1 MGSYSGLYF
10 DNIQVDCEED
20 AAPSMCRILFRPADF
35 LQLPLRKLP
44 AHLRAYCRSQYD
56 LNSYSPIYSVLSGSS
71 AAAERRLS
79 ILGYSRARA
88 EEAWNSAKIELI
100 EDAGQDGD
108 DSSHESLRK
117 LREGMAHRFGPLSYD
132 EWQKKYTSILRD
144 RANGIWDNSAETFLF
159 LEGLRHTN
167 MASDPLMWAAMQ
179 LYAFEPVRLWADITY
194 QIEYE
199 DETKESI
206 FGEDDVPSRFSY
218 AFGKI
223 TLLTEGITDSRILSA
238 SLNAFYPEARD
249 LYSFVDFEGFRVE
262 GGASPLARLLRG
274 FAGAGLTDRF
284 IAIFDNDAA
293 GHEALTSLRRIALP
307 SNIRAITLP
316 DLEFARDYPTIGPTG
331 KLNTDINGAAVSIES
346 FLGRDALIRNG
357 ELRPVRWSQW
367 NSKAERYQ
375 GEIEGKPE
383 VSERYLAAIKKIK
396 NPEVLRQKFADMGAL
411 LCTIFD
417 VFA

>member
-1 MGSYSGLYF
+1 MGGYSGLYF

-20 AAPSMCRILFRPADF
+20 ATLSVCRILFRPADF
-35 LQLPLRKLP
+35 LQVPLRKLP
-44 AHLRAYCRSQYD
+44 AHLRAYCKRVYALD
-56 LNSYSPIYSVLSGSS
+56 SYSPIYSVLCGSA

-100 EDAGQDGD
+100 EDAEQGGGD
-108 DSSHESLRK
+108 PSLGKLRK
-117 LREGMAHRFGPLSYD
+117 GQAHRFGPLSYD
-132 EWQKKYTSILRD
+132 EWQKKYTGILRD
-144 RANGIWDNSAETFLF
+144 RANDIWDNSAETFLF

-167 MASDPLMWAAMQ
+167 MASDPLMWAAMR

-199 DETKESI
+199 DATKESI
-206 FGEDDVPSRFSY
+206 FGEDEVPNRFSY

-223 TLLTEGITDSRILSA
+223 TLLTEGITDSRILST

-293 GHEALTSLRRIALP
+293 GHEALISLKRIALP

-316 DLEFARDYPTIGPTG
+316 DLEFARDYPTIGPNG
-331 KLNTDINGAAVSIES
+331 KLNADINGAAVSIES
-346 FLGRDALIRNG
+346 FLGRGALSRDG

-367 NSKAERYQ
+367 NSSVKRYQ
-375 GEIEGKPE
+375 GE
-383 VSERYLAAIKKIK
+383 
-396 NPEVLRQKFADMGAL
+396 LRASQK
-411 LCTIFD
+411 
-417 VFA
+417 

>member
-20 AAPSMCRILFRPADF
+20 AAPSVCRILFRPADF
-35 LQLPLRKLP
+35 LQVPLRKLP
-44 AHLRAYCRSQYD
+44 NHLRAYCKSVYD
-56 LNSYSPIYSVLSGSS
+56 LQIYSVLHGSA

-88 EEAWNSAKIELI
+88 EQAWNSAKIELI
-100 EDAGQDGD
+100 ENAAQDRD
-108 DSSHESLRK
+108 DHTYESLHKMRK
-117 LREGMAHRFGPLSYD
+117 AVAHKFGPISYD
-132 EWQKKYTSILRD
+132 EWQKKCTEILRA
-144 RANGIWDNSAETFLF
+144 RTNGIRHAEIFF
-159 LEGLRHTN
+159 LEGLHHTD
-167 MASDPLMWAAMQ
+167 MARDPLMWAAMQ
-179 LYAFEPVRLWADITY
+179 LYAFEPVRLWADITEL
-194 QIEYE
+194 IEYQY
-199 DETKESI
+199 ETKESI
-206 FGEDDVPSRFSY
+206 FGEDEVPSRFRY

-223 TLLTEGITDSRILSA
+223 TLLTEGTTDSRILSA
-238 SLNAFYPEARD
+238 SLNSFYPEARD

-293 GHEALTSLRRIALP
+293 GHEALASLKRIALP

-316 DLEFARDYPTIGPTG
+316 DLKFARDYPTIGPTG
-331 KLNTDINGAAVSIES
+331 KLNADINGAAVSIES
-346 FLGRDALIRNG
+346 FLGRDALVREG

-383 VSERYLAAIKKIK
+383 VSERFLAAIKKIK
-396 NPEVLRQKFADMGAL
+396 NPEVLRQKFADMDAL
-411 LCTIFD
+411 LCTIFE

>member
-1 MGSYSGLYF
+1 MGRYSGIYF

-20 AAPSMCRILFRPADF
+20 AARSVCRILFRPTDL
-35 LQLPLRKLP
+35 LQVPLGKLP
-44 AHLRAYCRSQYD
+44 AHLRAYCKSVYDFDNSQ
-56 LNSYSPIYSVLSGSS
+56 IYSVLCGSAEG
-71 AAAERRLS
+71 AARRLS

-100 EDAGQDGD
+100 ENAEQDD
-108 DSSHESLRK
+108 HDPSYESLRK
-117 LREGMAHRFGPLSYD
+117 MRRGMAHRFSPLSYH
-132 EWQKKYTSILRD
+132 EWQNKYTGILRAK
-144 RANGIWDNSAETFLF
+144 ANGIKDNSAETFLF
-159 LEGLRHTN
+159 LESLRHTD

-179 LYAFEPVRLWADITY
+179 FYAFEPIRLCADLTY
-194 QIEYE
+194 WIEYE

-206 FGEDDVPSRFSY
+206 FGEDEVPSRFSY

-223 TLLTEGITDSRILSA
+223 TLLTEGITDSRILST
-238 SLNAFYPEARD
+238 SLDAFYPEARD

-274 FAGAGLTDRF
+274 LAGAGLTDLF

-293 GHEALTSLRRIALP
+293 GHEGLSSLKRIALP

-331 KLNTDINGAAVSIES
+331 KLNADINGAAVAIES
-346 FLGRDALIRNG
+346 FLGRDALIRDG
-357 ELRPVRWSQW
+357 EPRPVRWSQW
-367 NSKAERYQ
+367 NNKAERYQ
-375 GEIEGKPE
+375 GEIEGKQE
-383 VSERYLAAIKKIK
+383 VSQRYFAAIKKIK
-396 NPEVLRQKFADMGAL
+396 NPEVLRQKFADMDAL

>member
-1 MGSYSGLYF
+1 MRSYSGLYF

-56 LNSYSPIYSVLSGSS
+56 LNSYSPIYSVLSGSA

-88 EEAWNSAKIELI
+88 EEAWNSAKNELI
-100 EDAGQDGD
+100 KDAEQDGD
-108 DSSHESLRK
+108 PSDESLRK
-117 LREGMAHRFGPLSYD
+117 LREGMAQRFGPLSYD
-132 EWQKKYTSILRD
+132 EWQKRYTSILRD

-218 AFGKI
+218 AFG
-223 TLLTEGITDSRILSA
+223 
-238 SLNAFYPEARD
+238 
-249 LYSFVDFEGFRVE
+249 
-262 GGASPLARLLRG
+262 
-274 FAGAGLTDRF
+274 
-284 IAIFDNDAA
+284 
-293 GHEALTSLRRIALP
+293 
-307 SNIRAITLP
+307 
-316 DLEFARDYPTIGPTG
+316 PTWT
-331 KLNTDINGAAVSIES
+331 A
-346 FLGRDALIRNG
+346 GRDFAIENG
-357 ELRPVRWSQW
+357 G
-367 NSKAERYQ
+367 NA
-375 GEIEGKPE
+375 GG
-383 VSERYLAAIKKIK
+383 
-396 NPEVLRQKFADMGAL
+396 
-411 LCTIFD
+411 
-417 VFA
+417 

>member
-1 MGSYSGLYF
+1 M
-10 DNIQVDCEED
+10 
-20 AAPSMCRILFRPADF
+20 
-35 LQLPLRKLP
+35 
-44 AHLRAYCRSQYD
+44 
-56 LNSYSPIYSVLSGSS
+56 NSYSPIYSVLSGSA

-293 GHEALTSLRRIALP
+293 GHEALTSLKRIALP

-331 KLNTDINGAAVSIES
+331 KLNADINGAAVSMES
-346 FLGRDALIRNG
+346 FLGRDALFRDG

-367 NSKAERYQ
+367 NSNAKRYQ

-383 VSERYLAAIKKIK
+383 VSERYLAAIEKIK
-396 NPEVLRQKFADMGAL
+396 NPEVLRQKFADMDAL